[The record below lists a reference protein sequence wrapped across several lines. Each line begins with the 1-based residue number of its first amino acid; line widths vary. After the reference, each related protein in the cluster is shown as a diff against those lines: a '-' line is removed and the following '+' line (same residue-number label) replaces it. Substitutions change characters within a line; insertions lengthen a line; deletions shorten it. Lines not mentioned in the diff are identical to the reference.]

1 MDVLVRIF
9 ILMAPSVR
17 SYWALVSLGRRE
29 TNLSI
34 FIQYLPLQQGLT
46 GVLINENQIHENVT
60 KYKEADTCKI
70 YYTTK

>member
-17 SYWALVSLGRRE
+17 PYWALVS
-29 TNLSI
+29 LSI
-34 FIQYLPLQQGLT
+34 FIQYLPLQLGLT